1 MADTGKKDPMFS
13 VIIPAHDEAANLS
26 SAIPKIIDTLD
37 KEMIP
42 FEILVVDDH
51 SRDDTERVIA
61 ALQAKEKRVRR
72 EANDYPQG
80 YGFAVRC
87 GLDAYKGDA
96 AVIVMAD
103 SSDEPADIVK
113 YYRKL
118 QEGYDC
124 VFGTRFSR
132 QARLT
137 GYPRHK
143 LVLNRLGNRLIQL
156 LFWLPYNDVTNAF
169 KCYRRAAIDG
179 IQPLISCHFN
189 LTVEMPL
196 KAIVRGYSWCVV
208 PTDWHGREKG
218 LSKWKIKELG
228 SKYVFIILYVWFE
241 KMLTMGDYKK
251 GKYWLKEK

>member
-1 MADTGKKDPMFS
+1 MADTGKKNPMLS
-13 VIIPAHDEAANLS
+13 VIIPVRDEATSLRS
-26 SAIPKIIDTLD
+26 TIPKIIGALD
-37 KEMIP
+37 GEMIP

-51 SRDDTERVIA
+51 SRDDTETVVA
-61 ALQAKEKRVRR
+61 ALQAREKRVWRV
-72 EANDYPQG
+72 ANDYPQG

-124 VFGTRFSR
+124 VFGTRFSK

-137 GYPRHK
+137 GYPSHK
-143 LVLNRLGNRLIQL
+143 LVLNRLGNWFIQI
-156 LFWLPYNDVTNAF
+156 LFWMPYNDATNAF

-179 IQPLISCHFN
+179 IQPLVSCHFN
-189 LTVEMPL
+189 LTVEIPL

-208 PTDWHGREKG
+208 PTGWHGREKG

-228 SKYVFIILYVWFE
+228 SRYIFIILDIWLE
-241 KMLTMGDYKK
+241 KALTSGDYKK

>member
-1 MADTGKKDPMFS
+1 MADIGKKDSMLS
-13 VIIPAHDEAANLS
+13 IIIPTRDEAANLS
-26 SAIPKIIDTLD
+26 GAIPKIIDVLD
-37 KEMIP
+37 GEMIS

-51 SRDDTERVIA
+51 SRDDTQTVVA
-61 ALQAKEKRVRR
+61 ALQAREKRVWRV
-72 EANDYPQG
+72 ANNYPQG
-80 YGFAVRC
+80 YGFAVRQ
-87 GLDAYKGDA
+87 GLDLYKGDA
-96 AVIVMAD
+96 VVIVMAD
-103 SSDEPADIVK
+103 SSDAPADIVK

-124 VFGTRFSR
+124 VFGTRFSK

-143 LVLNRLGNRLIQL
+143 LVLNRLGNWLIQL
-156 LFWLPYNDVTNAF
+156 LFWLPYGDVTNAF
-169 KCYRRAAIDG
+169 KCYRRTAIDG
-179 IQPLISCHFN
+179 MQPLISCHFN

-208 PTDWHGREKG
+208 PTDWRGRDKG

-228 SKYVFIILYVWFE
+228 SKYIFIILYVWFE
-241 KMLTMGDYKK
+241 KMLTLGDYQK